1 MKDIFTEDGE
11 ELPDVEVGPNIL
23 GVLAGI
29 IVFLILAG
37 LAGLAGLAAYGLS
50 RLIFNL
56 LNYRII

>member
-11 ELPDVEVGPNIL
+11 ELPDVEAGPNIL

-37 LAGLAGLAAYGLS
+37 LAGLAAYGLS

-56 LNYRII
+56 LNCGV

>member
-1 MKDIFTEDGE
+1 MKDIFTENGE
-11 ELPDVEVGPNIL
+11 ELPDVEAGPNIL

-29 IVFLILAG
+29 IVFLI

>member
-1 MKDIFTEDGE
+1 MKDVFAEGGE
-11 ELPDVEVGPNIL
+11 ELPDVEAGPNIL

-56 LNYRII
+56 LN